1 MIPLD
6 VRDFVTRGCVTNIDL
21 YHVQAPVAAA
31 AAFGTCNASQTSVE
45 LIIVNMMKTPIVR
58 KRFNTDTS
66 FMINEKCEPQLY
78 ELLGEILPPVVV
90 CRFQMI
96 DGENSQQANL
106 QMIFLISQVWAV
118 FSFFENIKYGSPALI
133 VILL

>member
-1 MIPLD
+1 
-6 VRDFVTRGCVTNIDL
+6 
-21 YHVQAPVAAA
+21 
-31 AAFGTCNASQTSVE
+31 
-45 LIIVNMMKTPIVR
+45 MMKTPIVR
-58 KRFNTDTS
+58 KRFNNETS

-106 QMIFLISQVWAV
+106 QLIFLISQVWVV

-133 VILL
+133 VNTSEVVFVIESNMKQFRLDASVPFLHGREGGSVPLPQLEGEMPPNFCASR